1 MGNDVKLRL
10 IIQEEVESY
19 MKNHL
24 ADIAKHY
31 STEMTNENG
40 NSSVKQSGN
49 GIVYVDNTGI
59 AYALALFFYH
69 FMAEQYKT
77 DIDLEDILSKLNEHT
92 SENRRMFEEVIQSVS
107 SKDPENRR

>member
-1 MGNDVKLRL
+1 MGNDAKLRS

-24 ADIAKHY
+24 ADIAKNY
-31 STEMTNENG
+31 STELSNENG

-69 FMAEQYKT
+69 FMADQYKT
-77 DIDLEDILSKLNEHT
+77 DINLEDILSKLNEHT
-92 SENRRMFEEVIQSVS
+92 SENRKMFEEVIQSIS
-107 SKDPENRR
+107 DNEG